1 MFKIVKKHR
10 FSEKVFLFEIEAPL
24 IAKSRKAGN
33 FVIVR
38 VDEKGERMPLTI
50 ADADV
55 TKGTITL
62 VVQEVGLSSIKLCN
76 LNEGDCVADVVGPL
90 GNPTHIEKFGTVICA
105 GGGVG
110 VAPMLPI
117 IRALKTAGNRVL
129 SVIAGRNKDLIILED
144 EVRASSDEL
153 IIMTDDGSYGEK
165 GVVTVGIEKFI
176 KQEGHVDKAFAIGPP
191 IMMKFCCLLTQ
202 KYGIPTDVSLNTIMV
217 DGTGM
222 CGACRLTIGGKTKF
236 VCIDGPEFDGAL
248 VDWDEMFK
256 RMGTFKRAE
265 QEELEHFEEHVTA
278 ASTTASPGPS
288 KGGEHGAS
296 VDNDKK
302 DYEVKKENNLAGA
315 EGKNDA
321 EYTAADKNNAG
332 VSIDELTS
340 RDAQWRKD
348 LRAAVKP
355 KERTA
360 IERVKMPELDPAYR
374 ATTRTEEVNIG
385 LTPEMAMTEAKR
397 CLDCAKPSCVEGCPV
412 NINIPSF
419 VKNIERGDFLSAA
432 KVLKQTSALP
442 AVCGRVCPQEKQCE
456 SRCIHLKM
464 NEPAVA
470 IGYLERFAAD
480 YERESGNISIPEIAP
495 ANGMKIAV
503 VGSGPSGLSFA
514 GDMVKRGYEVYVF
527 EALHDIGGVLKY
539 GIPEFRLPN
548 RIVDVEID
556 NLRKMGVHFET
567 DCIVGKTISIE
578 QLEADGFKGIFV
590 GSGAGLPNFMD
601 IPGENLI
608 NIMSSN
614 EYLTRVNLM
623 DAANPTTDTPMNFG
637 KRVMVVGGGN
647 TAMDSCR
654 TAKRLGA
661 EVTIVYRRSEAEMP
675 ARLEEVKHAREEGI
689 EFLTLHNPIEYIGDE
704 NGAVRQAVLEVMR
717 LGEPDASG
725 RRRPEPTGETKT
737 IDVDQVIV
745 AIGVS
750 PNPLVPKSVDGLE
763 LGRKNTIVVDD
774 TMRSSRPDLF
784 AGGDIVRGGATV
796 ILAMGDGRRAA
807 ENMDKQLRGE

>member
-1 MFKIVKKHR
+1 MNLIVKKKQ
-10 FSEKVFLFEIEAPL
+10 FSEKVFLFEVEAPL

-33 FVIVR
+33 FVIIR
-38 VDEKGERMPLTI
+38 IGNKGERMPLTI

-55 TKGTITL
+55 EKGTITI
-62 VVQEVGLSSIKLCN
+62 VVQKVGLSSQKLCS
-76 LNEGDCVADVVGPL
+76 LNEGDYITDVVGPL
-90 GNPTHIEKFGTVICA
+90 GNPTHIEKFGTVVCA

-117 IRALKTAGNRVL
+117 IRALKAAGNRVL
-129 SVIAGRNKDLIILED
+129 SVIAGRSRDLVILED
-144 EVRASSDEL
+144 EVRDSSDEL

-176 KQEGHVDKAFAIGPP
+176 QQEHVDKVFAIGPP
-191 IMMKFCCLLTQ
+191 IMMKFSCLLTQ
-202 KYGIPTDVSLNTIMV
+202 KYNIPTDVSLNTIMV

-256 RMGTFKRAE
+256 RMGTFKREEQDEMEHYTDHLSGLEHKDHPVEETAAGNTAPCQAAAV
-265 QEELEHFEEHVTA
+265 QEESIETLT
-278 ASTTASPGPS
+278 
-288 KGGEHGAS
+288 
-296 VDNDKK
+296 DRN
-302 DYEVKKENNLAGA
+302 A
-315 EGKNDA
+315 E
-321 EYTAADKNNAG
+321 
-332 VSIDELTS
+332 
-340 RDAQWRKD
+340 WRKEV
-348 LRAAVKP
+348 RATMKP

-360 IERVKMPELDPAYR
+360 IKRVVMPELDPVYR
-374 ATTRTEEVNIG
+374 ATTRTEEVNKG
-385 LTPEMAMTEAKR
+385 LSLEQAMTEAKR
-397 CLDCAKPSCVEGCPV
+397 CLDCAKPTCVEGCPV

-419 VKNIERGDFLSAA
+419 IKNIERGNILGAA

-480 YERESGNISIPEIAP
+480 YERESGKMSLPEIAT
-495 ANGMKIAV
+495 ANGIKVAV

-514 GDMVKRGYEVYVF
+514 GDMAKMGYDVYVF
-527 EALHDIGGVLKY
+527 EALHEIGGVLKY

-548 RIVDVEID
+548 KIVDVEID
-556 NLRKMGVHFET
+556 NLKKMGVHFQT
-567 DCIVGKTISIE
+567 DCIVGKTITVE
-578 QLEADGFKGIFV
+578 QLEESGFKGIFV
-590 GSGAGLPNFMD
+590 GSGAGLPNFMN
-601 IPGENLI
+601 IPGENAI
-608 NIMSSN
+608 NILSSN

-623 DAANPTTDTPMNFG
+623 DAADPLSDTPINLG
-637 KRVMVVGGGN
+637 KKVIVVGGGN

-661 EVTIVYRRSEAEMP
+661 DVTLVYRRSESEMP
-675 ARLEEVKHAREEGI
+675 ARLEEVKHAKEEGI
-689 EFLTLHNPIEYIGDE
+689 NFLCLHNPIEYKADE
-704 NGAVRQAVLEVMR
+704 KGAVCQAVLQVME

-725 RRRPEPTGETKT
+725 RRSPVPVEGKT
-737 IDVDQVIV
+737 VTMDVDQVIV
-745 AIGVS
+745 AVGVS
-750 PNPLVPKSVDGLE
+750 PNPLVPKSIEGLE
-763 LGRKNTIVVDD
+763 LGRKNTIAVNDD
-774 TMRSSRPDLF
+774 MQSSRPTVF

-807 ENMDKQLRGE
+807 AAMDRKLSN

>member
-1 MFKIVKKHR
+1 MNKIIKKVQY
-10 FSEKVFLFEIEAPL
+10 SEKVFRFDVEAPL

-33 FVIVR
+33 FVIIR
-38 VDEKGERMPLTI
+38 VDNNSERMPLTI
-50 ADADV
+50 ADADIE
-55 TKGTITL
+55 KGTITL
-62 VVQEVGLSSIKLCN
+62 VVQKVGLSSTKLCA
-76 LNEGDCVADVVGPL
+76 LNEGDEIHDVVGPL
-90 GNPTHIEKFGTVICA
+90 GNPTHIENFGTVICA

-117 IRALKTAGNRVL
+117 IKALKAAGNRVL
-129 SVIAGRNKDLIILED
+129 SVIAGRNKELVIMED

-176 KQEGHVDKAFAIGPP
+176 NQEHIDKVFAIGPP

-202 KYGIPTDVSLNTIMV
+202 KYNLSTDVSLNTIMV

-256 RMGTFKRAE
+256 RMGTFKNVER
-265 QEELEHFEEHVTA
+265 EEMEHFEEHLATVNAEKKKETTDVTMDVEPTGA
-278 ASTTASPGPS
+278 SIEELTDRNAEWRKELRASTKA
-288 KGGEHGAS
+288 
-296 VDNDKK
+296 
-302 DYEVKKENNLAGA
+302 
-315 EGKNDA
+315 
-321 EYTAADKNNAG
+321 
-332 VSIDELTS
+332 
-340 RDAQWRKD
+340 
-348 LRAAVKP
+348 

-360 IERVKMPELDPAYR
+360 IERVKMPELDPLYR

-385 LTPEMAMTEAKR
+385 LTKEMALTEAKR
-397 CLDCAKPSCVEGCPV
+397 CLDCPKPTCMEGCPV
-412 NINIPSF
+412 SINISSF
-419 VKNIERGDFLSAA
+419 IKNIERGQFLAAA
-432 KVLKQTSALP
+432 KVLKNTSALP

-456 SRCIHLKM
+456 SKCVHLKM

-480 YERESGNISIPEIAP
+480 YERQSGNISVPKCDEP
-495 ANGMKIAV
+495 NGIKIGV

-514 GDMVKRGYEVYVF
+514 GDMAKKGFDVTVF
-527 EALHDIGGVLKY
+527 EALHEIGGVLKY

-548 RIVDVEID
+548 AIVDVEIK
-556 NLRKMGVHFET
+556 NLQKMGVKFIT
-567 DCIVGKTISIE
+567 DCIVGKTISVKDLEE
-578 QLEADGFKGIFV
+578 QGFKGIFV
-590 GSGAGLPNFMD
+590 GSGAGLPNFMN
-601 IPGENLI
+601 IPGENAL

-623 DAANPTTDTPMNFG
+623 DAANPHSDTPINLG
-637 KRVMVVGGGN
+637 KKVVVVGGGN

-661 EVTIVYRRSEAEMP
+661 DVTLVYRRAEAEMP
-675 ARLEEVKHAREEGI
+675 ARLEEVKHAKEEGI
-689 EFLTLHNPIEYIGDE
+689 NFFTLHNPKEYEADDK
-704 NGAVRQAVLEVMR
+704 GAVKAVVLDVMK

-725 RRRPEPTGETKT
+725 RRRPEATGETIT
-737 IDVDQVIV
+737 LECDQVIV
-745 AIGVS
+745 AVGVS
-750 PNPLVPKSVDGLE
+750 PNPLVPQSIEGLE
-763 LGRKNTIVVDD
+763 LGRKNTIAVNDQ
-774 TMRSSRPDLF
+774 MQSSIEEIY

-796 ILAMGDGRRAA
+796 ILAMGDGRKAA
-807 ENMDKQLRGE
+807 LNMSEKLLNKK